1 VDGGRLLA
9 DGGPLAAEG
18 DGEEERQPIL
28 RDVESPELS
37 ELTDPDT
44 LREVV
49 TEAVLELAGDVLARL
64 PLIVLAIVVF
74 VLLLL
79 AMRLVVGFVR
89 RTMIRSSVDFTVR
102 QLVTNLLR
110 LLLIVLA
117 AVFALAVAGVEVG
130 ALLAGLGLIGLGLA
144 LALQNILENFIA
156 GVVILLRKP
165 YSRGEVIVTNE
176 VEGFVEDIDLRVTT
190 IRSYDGTLSLLPNAD
205 IYTSPLTNL
214 SRRGT
219 RRSTVRVGVDYRD
232 DHELAK
238 EVLWAATV
246 TTDGVLADPPPVV
259 LLVEL
264 GESSVDFE
272 VYFWTDAQPRTV
284 VFTRDA
290 VTRACK
296 SAIEEAGLTIPWP
309 IRTLAADRAPLE
321 LRGENGHPRSGV
333 QPPPPP
339 GAPPGASGSG
349 SAPEAGVE
357 ATGSAPARSAAPTPE
372 AEAGSAR
379 AATPRGEGSS

>member
-9 DGGPLAAEG
+9 DGGRLAAEGEGTG

-44 LREVV
+44 VREVV
-49 TEAVLELAGDVLARL
+49 AEAVLELAGDILVRL

-74 VLLLL
+74 ALLLL
-79 AMRLVVGFVR
+79 AMRLVVGVVR
-89 RTMIRSSVDFTVR
+89 RTMTRSSVDFTVR

-110 LLLIVLA
+110 LLLVVLA

-156 GVVILLRKP
+156 GVLILLRKP
-165 YSRGEVIVTNE
+165 YSRGEVVVTNE

-190 IRSYDGTLSLLPNAD
+190 IRAYDGTLSLLPNAD
-205 IYTSPLTNL
+205 IITSPLTNL

-219 RRSTVRVGVDYRD
+219 RRTTVRVGVDYRD

-272 VYFWTDAQPRTV
+272 VYFWTEAQPRAV

-290 VTRACK
+290 VLRACK
-296 SAIEEAGLTIPWP
+296 SAVEEAGLTIPWP
-309 IRTLAADRAPLE
+309 IRTLAADRSPLE
-321 LRGENGHPRSGV
+321 LRGTNGHPRTGSA

-339 GAPPGASGSG
+339 GAYPGASGSG
-349 SAPEAGVE
+349 SAPAG
-357 ATGSAPARSAAPTPE
+357 GSAPSGGTRAA
-372 AEAGSAR
+372 ASGSAR
-379 AATPRGEGSS
+379 PAGPSTEGSS